1 MSTLNYIHG
10 GQTIQKISYKKPI
23 EYDVSQKLIAK
34 KGTIENLTLTI
45 FEREFQGQ
53 DKNKIVRLWIDGQF
67 YVRDLR
73 INSEFIKYKQTLTD
87 EEKFQNQ
94 FDLEE
99 ALINAYEDAVNNL
112 IKETLLYG
120 VDPNIKLV
128 DYLKM
133 ISNHMDNRE
142 YWHLFDRKNN
152 ELKSNDEF
160 FDWIEAN
167 PEPYS
172 MD

>member
-1 MSTLNYIHG
+1 M
-10 GQTIQKISYKKPI
+10 
-23 EYDVSQKLIAK
+23 
-34 KGTIENLTLTI
+34 
-45 FEREFQGQ
+45 
-53 DKNKIVRLWIDGQF
+53 
-67 YVRDLR
+67 
-73 INSEFIKYKQTLTD
+73 
-87 EEKFQNQ
+87 
-94 FDLEE
+94 
-99 ALINAYEDAVNNL
+99 INAYEDAVNNL

>member
-94 FDLEE
+94 FDL
-99 ALINAYEDAVNNL
+99 
-112 IKETLLYG
+112 
-120 VDPNIKLV
+120 
-128 DYLKM
+128 
-133 ISNHMDNRE
+133 
-142 YWHLFDRKNN
+142 
-152 ELKSNDEF
+152 
-160 FDWIEAN
+160 
-167 PEPYS
+167 
-172 MD
+172 